1 MLLDCIAFDNDIDI
15 NVMRLWKLVEAIKL
29 EFFSYIVRYDEVEC
43 YLNDEE
49 CDHEGYVMWNKYGAF
64 KIVNRAV
71 FSSANFRLSKNRQP
85 VKCNPIEYSI
95 IMNRKEYDLV
105 FQALKNYR
113 LYMTKEQEV
122 LSEKILDDLF
132 YPEFD
137 KLSSENDVFDEIVA
151 DAEEA
156 LANEP
161 EINGVKS
168 LNFR

>member
-1 MLLDCIAFDNDIDI
+1 MT
-15 NVMRLWKLVEAIKL
+15 
-29 EFFSYIVRYDEVEC
+29 
-43 YLNDEE
+43 
-49 CDHEGYVMWNKYGAF
+49 
-64 KIVNRAV
+64 RA
-71 FSSANFRLSKNRQP
+71 
-85 VKCNPIEYSI
+85 
-95 IMNRKEYDLV
+95 EYDLV
-105 FQALKNYR
+105 FQAFKNYR

-137 KLSSENDVFDEIVA
+137 KLTSENDVFDEMVA

>member
-1 MLLDCIAFDNDIDI
+1 MT
-15 NVMRLWKLVEAIKL
+15 
-29 EFFSYIVRYDEVEC
+29 
-43 YLNDEE
+43 
-49 CDHEGYVMWNKYGAF
+49 
-64 KIVNRAV
+64 
-71 FSSANFRLSKNRQP
+71 
-85 VKCNPIEYSI
+85 
-95 IMNRKEYDLV
+95 RKEYELV
-105 FQALKNYR
+105 FQAFKNYR
-113 LYMTKEQEV
+113 LYMTDEQEV